1 MAAQGKG
8 MSTKL
13 KSRDALSRQGSASKT
28 LLDCGIGKVA
38 GRPAA
43 RARAVIL
50 LVAIGACLAA
60 IPGCVHD
67 YSNAKPKAS
76 LRYPVTRTTNQV
88 DDYHG
93 TKISDPYRW
102 LEDPDSAETKAWVE
116 AQNKVTFAYLGQIAA
131 REPIKRRLTQI
142 WNYERYGIPFK
153 EGNRYF
159 ITKNNGLQNQ
169 AVLYTMESL
178 DAPMRELLDPNKL
191 STDGTIALTSY
202 AISEDGNFM
211 AYGLATAGSDGRSG
225 KYGMFARAR
234 ICPITSNG

>member
-1 MAAQGKG
+1 M
-8 MSTKL
+8 TTTL
-13 KSRDALSRQGSASKT
+13 ESRDALSRQGLARITIREWLAFALARGLGVMATSPSAPK
-28 LLDCGIGKVA
+28 
-38 GRPAA
+38 
-43 RARAVIL
+43 ARAVLLLFALGAL
-50 LVAIGACLAA
+50 LVAFA
-60 IPGCVHD
+60 GCVHD
-67 YSNAKPKAS
+67 YPNTPAKTS
-76 LRYPVTRTTNQV
+76 LTYPVTRTTNQL

-93 TKISDPYRW
+93 TKVSDPYRW

-116 AQNKVTFAYLGQIAA
+116 AQNKVTFEYLGQINA
-131 REPIKRRLTQI
+131 REPIKRRLTQL

-159 ITKNNGLQNQ
+159 ITKNNRLQNQ

-211 AYGLATAGSDGRSG
+211 AYGLATAGSDWQEWKVRDVRTGEELSD
-225 KYGMFARAR
+225 
-234 ICPITSNG
+234 